1 MHSVRECAAKMRSV
15 QPLLDMITNG
25 QIHAD
30 VDEFMEQLGQ
40 LNESITFAQKH
51 KGLRDVPDVLIALK
65 DARRK
70 ALSGLEFEYSR
81 VLEAQKPSEEDEE
94 WETGSEVQALTRLRD
109 ALGERGQDETSNLF
123 VKIRSRVVATHLRSL
138 EEALLISI
146 RYSSLSPISTL
157 SSPLLSSPLL
167 SSPLLSSPPSPK
179 SPPQP
184 FSFNP
189 FCTTFPSCALIVYYH
204 YTQRQLIAALLGTFG
219 DTITLNPKPSTLNIA
234 ALLGTFGD
242 TSTPKGGIHS
252 CLCPSSCSP
261 FSKGKRVSPQ
271 LLFDR

>member
-51 KGLRDVPDVLIALK
+51 KGLREVPDVLIALK

-146 RYSSLSPISTL
+146 RCSSLSPIS
-157 SSPLLSSPLL
+157 P
-167 SSPLLSSPPSPK
+167 LSSPPSPLLHPQNR
-179 SPPQP
+179 PPLILFQ
-184 FSFNP
+184 SMLHY
-189 FCTTFPSCALIVYYH
+189 FPSCALIVYCH

-219 DTITLNPKPSTLNIA
+219 DT
-234 ALLGTFGD
+234 
-242 TSTPKGGIHS
+242 STPKGGTHS

-271 LLFDR
+271 LLFNR

>member
-51 KGLRDVPDVLIALK
+51 KGLREVPDVLVALK

-81 VLEAQKPSEEDEE
+81 VLEAQRPSEEDEE

-146 RYSSLSPISTL
+146 RYSSLSPISSLL
-157 SSPLLSSPLL
+157 SPPSPLLSSTPKIA
-167 SSPLLSSPPSPK
+167 PP
-179 SPPQP
+179 P
-184 FSFNP
+184 FCFNP
-189 FCTTFPSCALIVYYH
+189 FCTTFPHV
-204 YTQRQLIAALLGTFG
+204 
-219 DTITLNPKPSTLNIA
+219 
-234 ALLGTFGD
+234 
-242 TSTPKGGIHS
+242 HS
-252 CLCPSSCSP
+252 
-261 FSKGKRVSPQ
+261 
-271 LLFDR
+271 